1 VGFSVRQRVVPGFAK
16 TKQWLDISISPNIVI
31 GDMPG
36 AVCHYRL
43 GASNELD
50 DVSERV
56 GGRVNIRRG
65 STAP

>member
-1 VGFSVRQRVVPGFAK
+1 M
-16 TKQWLDISISPNIVI
+16 I

-65 STAP
+65 STGCSFKLDRLLQSWRGP